1 MDDRGYGR
9 GLADLFALD
18 PDRTHLNLG
27 AFGAVPRPVLA
38 AKQRWAERAEANP
51 HRFHRHEA
59 PQAVA
64 AARRAAAAWLGVDDD
79 SLALVSNVTEGVS
92 TVLASLDLR
101 AGDEVVLS
109 NHGYGSIRLAAAWWQ
124 ARRDVVVREVSIPLD
139 AAGADIVEA
148 FASAVGPR
156 TRLVVVDQITSPT
169 ACCFPVADIAAA
181 VRATGH
187 DATVLVDGAHAP
199 GTLPTDVAG
208 LGADI
213 WVGNFHKWMF
223 APRGTAGL
231 WVAPHLRDRVR
242 PLVLGWASGA
252 PFPECFDVRGTQDL
266 SGWMALPD
274 ALALWEELGGWD
286 LVSHCS
292 ELVSAGQGCWRSHCA
307 PPASTSTCRCCRS
320 GRLPP
325 CDCCRCLRGGC
336 RRAGRRRTERPAE
349 CPGRGGQRRL
359 LGRPRLAAALRPGP
373 HHARR
378 LPLPRRRASR
388 GLQLS
393 QGGLRNRH
401 TRSAVA
407 LGERDFRCGRRQ
419 RCRRPRVSGRA
430 RPAGRRRRRSGTR
443 TPARRG
449 SAAGAGRSR
458 RRRCRG

>member
-9 GLADLFALD
+9 ALADLFALD

-38 AKQRWAERAEANP
+38 AKRRWAERAEANP

-124 ARRDVVVREVSIPLD
+124 AHRDVVVREVSIPLD
-139 AAGADIVEA
+139 AADADIVEA

-252 PFPECFDVRGTQDL
+252 PFPECFDLRGTQDL

-286 LVSHCS
+286 LVARCS
-292 ELVSAGQGCWRSHCA
+292 ELVSAGQRVLAESLRAAGHDVDLSV
-307 PPASTSTCRCCRS
+307 
-320 GRLPP
+320 LPK
-325 CDCCRCLRGGC
+325 
-336 RRAGRRRTERPAE
+336 RPA
-349 CPGRGGQRRL
+349 PTMRL
-359 LGRPRLAAALRPGP
+359 
-373 HHARR
+373 
-378 LPLPRRRASR
+378 LPLPPGWLPASR
-388 GLQLS
+388 AP
-393 QGGLRNRH
+393 
-401 TRSAVA
+401 TPSAT
-407 LGERDFRCGRRQ
+407 G
-419 RCRRPRVSGRA
+419 
-430 RPAGRRRRRSGTR
+430 
-443 TPARRG
+443 
-449 SAAGAGRSR
+449 
-458 RRRCRG
+458 